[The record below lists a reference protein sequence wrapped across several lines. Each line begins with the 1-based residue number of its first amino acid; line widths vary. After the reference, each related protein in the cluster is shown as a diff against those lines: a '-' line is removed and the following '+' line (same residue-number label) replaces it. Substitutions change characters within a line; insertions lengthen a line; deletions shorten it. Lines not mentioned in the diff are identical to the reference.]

1 MPADNSQYL
10 QKVSDIYNENL
21 VTNSRFQTPLTHV
34 FLASRAG
41 IQPADYVLDV
51 GCGVGNVAI
60 NIAQSIPDVRFEG
73 ITISEGQ
80 AQTAQQ
86 LVQEAGLSDRV
97 RVQVGDYH
105 YLPFADQIF
114 DVVICIETVF
124 HSYNPQQLFQEI
136 YRVLRPGG
144 KLYIR
149 EFFALESPLSEQQQ
163 QDLEKFQQIAAGGQF
178 RRMSELTEIVS
189 TAGFQELQTSNMT
202 GIIPSDS
209 LRMALL
215 STEFPNLPLFL
226 GDINPLVSLSR

>member
-1 MPADNSQYL
+1 M
-10 QKVSDIYNENL
+10 
-21 VTNSRFQTPLTHV
+21 
-34 FLASRAG
+34 
-41 IQPADYVLDV
+41 
-51 GCGVGNVAI
+51 
-60 NIAQSIPDVRFEG
+60 
-73 ITISEGQ
+73 
-80 AQTAQQ
+80 QQ
-86 LVQEAGLSDRV
+86 AGLSDRV

-105 YLPFADQIF
+105 QLPFADQIF

-149 EFFALESPLSEQQQ
+149 EYFVIESPLSEQQQ

-178 RRMSELTEIVS
+178 RRMSELTEIAS

-209 LRMALL
+209 LRMAIL

-226 GDINPLVSLSR
+226 GDIKAIKPTASGQTSADSSQYQQTVADYYDHKAGVESELTGLTGSSNLFLAYRAGIQPGDYVLDVGCGVGQAAVDIAQSLCRPSS